1 MGVKCHG
8 TARYKKKIP
17 TYVWTGAKCYMYLLS
32 QAKKISANPHI
43 AFESRTAENPKL
55 GTHTFSVDKDLS
67 KVIVEVSFNTC
78 SLLSD
83 RRPGLW
89 WD

>member
-1 MGVKCHG
+1 MGVKCHS
-8 TARYKKKIP
+8 TARYQKKYP
-17 TYVWTGAKCYMYLLS
+17 RTCGQELNVTCTFFHRL
-32 QAKKISANPHI
+32 KISANLHI

-55 GTHTFSVDKDLS
+55 GTQTCSVDKDLS

-78 SLLSD
+78 NMLSD

-89 WD
+89 LD